1 MLRFIT
7 MSLTTSL
14 IAAGAALAQEPTL
27 PLLFADDFEKGA
39 DRWEP
44 GDPKA
49 WRIVENSRSK
59 VFEQFR
65 QSKVKT
71 PHRSPFN
78 YALVKDLV
86 VGDFILTAKV
96 LSTGKDVA
104 HRDMCLFWGWQDPA
118 HHYYVH
124 LAKQGDDRAHQIFIV
139 DGKDRVKI
147 SKTTTK
153 GVHWGDDWH
162 QVKIVRTVAD
172 GAIAVYFDDMN
183 TPIMTAVDRTFIWGR
198 VGIGSFDDTGMYDDV
213 KVYGKRAEKK

>member
-1 MLRFIT
+1 MLRWIAFL
-7 MSLTTSL
+7 LTFTFL
-14 IAAGAALAQEPTL
+14 MAGTTLAQEQKL
-27 PLLFADDFEKGA
+27 PLLFEDDFEKGA

-44 GDPKA
+44 GDPQA
-49 WRIVENSRSK
+49 WRISQKAGSK
-59 VFEQFR
+59 VFEQYQ

-78 YALVKDLV
+78 YALARDLV
-86 VGDFILTAKV
+86 VGDFVLTAKV
-96 LSTGKDVA
+96 LSTAKDGA

-124 LAKQGDDRAHQIFIV
+124 ISKQMDDRAHQIFIV

-153 GVHWGDDWH
+153 GVIWGDGWH

-172 GAIAVYFDDMN
+172 GAITAYFDDMS
-183 TPIMTAVDRTFIWGR
+183 TPIMTAVDRTFTWGR
-198 VGIGSFDDTGMYDDV
+198 VGIGSFDDTGMYDDIKIHGNRV
-213 KVYGKRAEKK
+213 EKK